1 MIERSQL
8 VRAPGMFCFPGGG
21 IESGESEAAAVV
33 RELAEELAL
42 PAVAVRRL
50 WTSVTP
56 WNVSLAWWLAQV
68 AVDAV
73 PVPNEAEVASFH
85 WLTVAEICQHCKLLT
100 SNLDF
105 FAALERREFCI
116 EGIDGYEPDD
126 ATSCETFG

>member
-1 MIERSQL
+1 
-8 VRAPGMFCFPGGG
+8 MFCFPGGG
-21 IESGESEAAAVV
+21 IEPGESEAAAVV

-42 PAVAVRRL
+42 PAVPIRRL

-68 AVDAV
+68 AADAA

-85 WLTVAEICQHCKLLT
+85 WLSVAEICEHGQLLT

-116 EGIDGYEPDD
+116 EGIDGFEPDGL
-126 ATSCETFG
+126 TSRDTFG